1 MNDLEQLSDRL
12 HQLAGASASAAPTQ
26 HLLER
31 GRRARHR
38 RAAVTSASL
47 GVLALGAVTS
57 IALATHSSTPTVSAD
72 RPPTVTA
79 ADPRTQLVAAIT
91 ASQSTSYHF
100 TLKDN
105 YSPAKE
111 GELNPATRTGVL
123 RDPLPDGPGFGE
135 QRLVDGVLYIGEAG
149 LDRVLHW
156 QRIPGERV
164 GFQYDGKVGDTLTSS
179 VDPGALLAALRE
191 EGMTVTQTGPKT
203 FHFEYSPKLD
213 EYRLSDHY
221 SGDITVDNA
230 NRIAEVAY
238 ERVVDWTKPNA
249 NPDPP
254 VHITVTQEFSDYG
267 VPVRVETPK
276 LG

>member
-1 MNDLEQLSDRL
+1 VIQMNNLEQLSDRL
-12 HQLAGASASAAPTQ
+12 HELAEAPASAAPTQ
-26 HLLER
+26 RLLDR
-31 GRRARHR
+31 GRRAKHR
-38 RAAVTSASL
+38 RAAMTSASL
-47 GVLALGAVTS
+47 AVLALGAVTS
-57 IALATHSSTPTVSAD
+57 IALATHSSTPAVSA
-72 RPPTVTA
+72 TA

-111 GELNPATRTGVL
+111 GELNPTTRTGVL

-135 QRLVDGVLYIGEAG
+135 QRLVEGVLYIGEAG

-156 QRIPGERV
+156 QQIPGERV
-164 GFQYDGKVGDTLTSS
+164 GFRYDGQVGDTFTSS
-179 VDPGALLAALRE
+179 ADPQALLAALQK
-191 EGMTVTQTGPKT
+191 EGVTVTQTGPET

-221 SGDITVDNA
+221 SGDITLDSA

-238 ERVVDWTKPNA
+238 ERVVDWTKPGA
-249 NPDPP
+249 RPDPA
-254 VHITVTQEFSDYG
+254 VHLSVTQEFSDYG
-267 VPVRVETPK
+267 VPVHVGTPK